1 MLENIVYFELLRRG
15 FDVSI
20 GKIDNAEVDFIATK
34 VDEKQYIQVTE
45 SMENEDVRKRELFP
59 LQKIGDNYEKIILS
73 LNPGMDN
80 SYDGIKSI
88 NLIDWLISE

>member
-1 MLENIVYFELLRRG
+1 MLRRG

-20 GKIDNAEVDFIATK
+20 GKIDNVEVDFIATK

-88 NLIDWLISE
+88 SLIDWLISE

>member
-1 MLENIVYFELLRRG
+1 MLRRG

-73 LNPGMDN
+73 LNPGMDH

>member
-1 MLENIVYFELLRRG
+1 MLILGCEIICWAIV
-15 FDVSI
+15 I